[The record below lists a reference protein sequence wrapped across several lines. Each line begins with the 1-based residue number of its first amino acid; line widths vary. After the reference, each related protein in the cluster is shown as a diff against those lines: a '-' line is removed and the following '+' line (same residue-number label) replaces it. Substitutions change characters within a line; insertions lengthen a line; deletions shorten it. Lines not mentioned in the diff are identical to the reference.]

1 MDMDMPNANFK
12 FKKVITFKDLI
23 EIYQIISKYYK
34 VAMVKPRPLS
44 VFCPDIKKSMSQS
57 DEWRYT

>member
-1 MDMDMPNANFK
+1 MSKANFE
-12 FKKVITFKDLI
+12 FKKGITFKNLI

-34 VAMVKPRPLS
+34 VAMVKSRPFS

>member
-1 MDMDMPNANFK
+1 MPKANFK
-12 FKKVITFKDLI
+12 LKKGIIFSNLI
-23 EIYQIISKYYK
+23 EIYQMISKYYK
-34 VAMVKPRPLS
+34 VAMVKPRPFS

>member
-1 MDMDMPNANFK
+1 MDMDMSKANFK
-12 FKKVITFKDLI
+12 FKKGITFKNLI

-34 VAMVKPRPLS
+34 VAMVKPRPFS